1 MQPIERSATAQVYAL
16 VLLPAAGA
24 WRVIVSLRRGES
36 LLSVGFEW
44 RTYGQVGTSAA
55 NATCPA
61 VAESGGVQGGSSA
74 AAPPCAAFLRHDPAA
89 LANHEFGC
97 VGPANASACSAYGTN
112 SSALSLSDCCGAIA
126 PYRGEDCTTPP
137 AAPPSPSPSPPPP
150 LLPPLPPPPPPP
162 PACPGGPCWW
172 VDGAPPGWL
181 SASTAEPTDT
191 LQYADSWQFTSTD
204 ATSGVHP
211 LGALSYDLSLAPFGA
226 SQGNLHSVHMLFTAV
241 VTFEGMLGDAG
252 GGSSGAASGECAF
265 TYGDGAS
272 SHTSH
277 AFYGT
282 GAGNGDGG
290 SPDQMDRW
298 DFNVRGELL
307 LTSGMESALLGLSS
321 ASYADAG
328 AQQCDAALCQ
338 AESLGM
344 AQIGM
349 CGPVCAGGAADQLAQ
364 LTWGPTTTEGDW
376 AVPTMFQ
383 YDITSGSFV
392 YVSVTLQVDVSVTF
406 RYLPFPPPA
415 QPPAP
420 PDAPPRPP
428 PPSGPPPDP
437 SPPPPSPSPPTPSF
451 PPSLPPPSP
460 SLPPPLPSPPPPSPS
475 PPSPSSPPQPTS
487 PLPSPPP
494 PTSPTPSP
502 PPPSPSPSPPLPSP
516 PPQPPLP
523 PPPHVPGFLAPPAQ
537 PLQPPLAPPSRPAP
551 SPPAVTV
558 ILGPSGNS
566 CPAGYSKLTTFAEC
580 RAGMEMLGLSNE
592 QGDGGLAG
600 TETLS
605 SWPSGCYYCRNV
617 DGCANGF
624 WLNDHQTGSAHGD
637 AKPLCGMNFVPLA
650 QGELL
655 LVGDSDI
662 DYWHNTYT
670 TFLMSHN
677 VGVGGDTCKNVRDEA
692 DAMLAAFVPSWVL
705 LVCGEND
712 LAVGKSVSA
721 TMARLR
727 SAVEKMVAAGA
738 RVLYIGT
745 KPERDSQGLWD
756 QYVDYDAAVLEFAA
770 SLAATAV
777 GLPPPLVF
785 IDSYQGFN
793 DLSNPTSLYAS
804 DELHLSGEGY
814 TMWESWAQLA
824 LSPSPADA
832 LCFAWRNGL
841 CVRSSSGTAAPY
853 PSPPLTSG
861 EVRVEVHTA
870 VLEVVAAGAVS
881 DYGEAEFAS
890 LRTSI
895 AAAASVD
902 ASNVSITIAPG
913 SVIVTAK
920 IAAPSAAAATLTAE
934 HLASQLGSSA
944 SASTLLN
951 ISVEETPAVR
961 AITEVVIHSAQSAPS
976 PPPLPPSPSPPPP
989 PAQPPP
995 TPSPSWW
1002 VDGAPP
1008 GWLSAS
1014 TAEPTDTLQYADSW
1028 QFTSTDATS
1037 GVHPL
1042 GALSYDLSLAP
1053 FGASQGNL
1061 HSVHMLFTAVVTFEG
1076 MLGDAG
1082 GGSSGA
1088 ASGECAF
1095 TYGDGASSHT
1105 SHAFYGTGAGNG
1117 DGGSPDQM
1125 DRWDFNVRGE
1135 LLLTS
1140 GMESALLGLSSA
1152 SYADA
1157 GAQQCDAALCQA
1169 ESLGMAQI
1177 GMCGPVCAGGAADQ
1191 LAQLTWGP
1199 TTTEG
1204 DWAVPTMF
1212 QYDITSGSFVYV
1224 SVTLQVNASVTFR
1237 YRAAP
1242 SSSPLAPSPSL
1253 RPPTIPPPPTP
1264 DLAAPSPSLS
1274 LPSSPPS
1281 SPGTLTL
1288 QAEASTE
1295 ANMTAES
1302 SGVLSTVA
1310 IVGIVAA
1317 LAAVLLLGL
1326 CIALVMTG
1334 KMRVVTGVRIETGR
1348 LGLKR
1353 REEPQLQVGRLGP
1366 PAVMSEI
1373 AVFAVGEGESEATLP
1388 GKPENVPP
1396 VRVEFR

>member
-1 MQPIERSATAQVYAL
+1 VYAL

-162 PACPGGPCWW
+162 PACPGGPC
-172 VDGAPPGWL
+172 
-181 SASTAEPTDT
+181 
-191 LQYADSWQFTSTD
+191 
-204 ATSGVHP
+204 
-211 LGALSYDLSLAPFGA
+211 
-226 SQGNLHSVHMLFTAV
+226 
-241 VTFEGMLGDAG
+241 
-252 GGSSGAASGECAF
+252 
-265 TYGDGAS
+265 
-272 SHTSH
+272 
-277 AFYGT
+277 
-282 GAGNGDGG
+282 
-290 SPDQMDRW
+290 
-298 DFNVRGELL
+298 
-307 LTSGMESALLGLSS
+307 
-321 ASYADAG
+321 
-328 AQQCDAALCQ
+328 
-338 AESLGM
+338 
-344 AQIGM
+344 
-349 CGPVCAGGAADQLAQ
+349 
-364 LTWGPTTTEGDW
+364 
-376 AVPTMFQ
+376 
-383 YDITSGSFV
+383 
-392 YVSVTLQVDVSVTF
+392 
-406 RYLPFPPPA
+406 
-415 QPPAP
+415 
-420 PDAPPRPP
+420 
-428 PPSGPPPDP
+428 
-437 SPPPPSPSPPTPSF
+437 
-451 PPSLPPPSP
+451 
-460 SLPPPLPSPPPPSPS
+460 
-475 PPSPSSPPQPTS
+475 
-487 PLPSPPP
+487 
-494 PTSPTPSP
+494 
-502 PPPSPSPSPPLPSP
+502 
-516 PPQPPLP
+516 
-523 PPPHVPGFLAPPAQ
+523 
-537 PLQPPLAPPSRPAP
+537 
-551 SPPAVTV
+551 
-558 ILGPSGNS
+558 
-566 CPAGYSKLTTFAEC
+566 
-580 RAGMEMLGLSNE
+580 
-592 QGDGGLAG
+592 
-600 TETLS
+600 
-605 SWPSGCYYCRNV
+605 
-617 DGCANGF
+617 
-624 WLNDHQTGSAHGD
+624 
-637 AKPLCGMNFVPLA
+637 
-650 QGELL
+650 
-655 LVGDSDI
+655 
-662 DYWHNTYT
+662 
-670 TFLMSHN
+670 
-677 VGVGGDTCKNVRDEA
+677 
-692 DAMLAAFVPSWVL
+692 
-705 LVCGEND
+705 
-712 LAVGKSVSA
+712 
-721 TMARLR
+721 
-727 SAVEKMVAAGA
+727 
-738 RVLYIGT
+738 
-745 KPERDSQGLWD
+745 
-756 QYVDYDAAVLEFAA
+756 
-770 SLAATAV
+770 
-777 GLPPPLVF
+777 
-785 IDSYQGFN
+785 
-793 DLSNPTSLYAS
+793 
-804 DELHLSGEGY
+804 
-814 TMWESWAQLA
+814 
-824 LSPSPADA
+824 
-832 LCFAWRNGL
+832 
-841 CVRSSSGTAAPY
+841 
-853 PSPPLTSG
+853 
-861 EVRVEVHTA
+861 
-870 VLEVVAAGAVS
+870 
-881 DYGEAEFAS
+881 
-890 LRTSI
+890 
-895 AAAASVD
+895 
-902 ASNVSITIAPG
+902 
-913 SVIVTAK
+913 
-920 IAAPSAAAATLTAE
+920 
-934 HLASQLGSSA
+934 
-944 SASTLLN
+944 
-951 ISVEETPAVR
+951 
-961 AITEVVIHSAQSAPS
+961 
-976 PPPLPPSPSPPPP
+976 
-989 PAQPPP
+989 
-995 TPSPSWW
+995 WW